1 MKNYAKTLSIGIVLV
16 LALGFYLQ
24 KQSPLVKNEVETPQV
39 EILATSSAESLF
51 ALPPIGAIGQ
61 YGPED
66 CFDRDNFVDFAS
78 LTTQRYVQNGHT
90 VEWTSTPTL
99 PGFNTNTGHLI
110 NRTYYFSPTVPPG
123 CYLIRA
129 EEIGPLGP
137 VDSEEVMI
145 RIKAFSSENCELC
158 TEPGLLPGYGGGG
171 SGGGGE
177 DPPINPTSTGGGGDG
192 AA

>member
-123 CYLIRA
+123 CYLITA
-129 EEIGPLGP
+129 MELEGIDV
-137 VDSEEVMI
+137 VDVKEVMI
-145 RIKAFSSENCELC
+145 RIKAFPSETCEPC
-158 TEPGLLPGYGGGG
+158 EAPGGGGGG
-171 SGGGGE
+171 SGGGGCSGPAC
-177 DPPINPTSTGGGGDG
+177 DPINPTSTGGGDG